1 MMCSGIAKVSET
13 TSLQYVKNGM
23 QNYFDFQSVSTPPLK
38 AQLIFLTQLGVVDA
52 RRQFQFTC
60 LQDNEDPNL
69 FNMEQLEECDQNL
82 ENEIS
87 LFVQDVN
94 TKDSTKL
101 VCIFRLLV
109 QHIC

>member
-1 MMCSGIAKVSET
+1 
-13 TSLQYVKNGM
+13 
-23 QNYFDFQSVSTPPLK
+23 
-38 AQLIFLTQLGVVDA
+38 
-52 RRQFQFTC
+52 
-60 LQDNEDPNL
+60 
-69 FNMEQLEECDQNL
+69 MELLEECDQNL

-109 QHIC
+109 QHNYWAQK